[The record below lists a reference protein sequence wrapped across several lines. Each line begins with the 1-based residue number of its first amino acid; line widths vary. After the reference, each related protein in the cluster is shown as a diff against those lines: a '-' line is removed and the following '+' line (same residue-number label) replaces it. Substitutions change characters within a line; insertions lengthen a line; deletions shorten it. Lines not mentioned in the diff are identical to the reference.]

1 MHSPECMGVIIFA
14 IWKNT
19 DWEQSKKY
27 NLLPMFPSQIRE
39 KQHGYYLF
47 KYIVKN
53 ILWH

>member
-1 MHSPECMGVIIFA
+1 MCSSEYMGVIIFA
-14 IWKNT
+14 IKKKT

-27 NLLPMFPSQIRE
+27 NLLPMFPLQIEE

-53 ILWH
+53 IL